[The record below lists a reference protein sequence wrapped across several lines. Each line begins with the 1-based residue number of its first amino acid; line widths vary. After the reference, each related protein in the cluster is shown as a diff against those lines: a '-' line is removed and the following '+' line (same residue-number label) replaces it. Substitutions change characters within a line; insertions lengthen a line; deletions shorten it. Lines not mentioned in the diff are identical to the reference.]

1 MENDTIVKA
10 LSDLADLLEMDRE
23 PGFRV
28 RAFRNAARAIEGLGE
43 PAEVLLAAGKLTK
56 VPGIGDGIARRV
68 NELITEGSLGEL
80 EERRAR
86 MPPGLVDLLRLPGLG
101 PKSAEVIWREL
112 KLSTLLEVEEAARA
126 GRLRGLPR
134 FGAVREQRLL
144 AAIEARRHERP
155 RIKLSQALESARRLV
170 ARMRE
175 TEGVVHSEA
184 CGSVRRH
191 LATIGDLDVL
201 VACPDA
207 ARAAA
212 IERFVTFPDVV
223 HVLNRGETKTRVML
237 RDGLEVDLVVVPP
250 ESWGAALH
258 YLTGSQDHN
267 VAMRSMAA
275 KRKLRINEYGVYED
289 REGERRIGGAEEM
302 DVFAA
307 LGLPWIPPELRE
319 GKGEIEAALAGKL
332 PRLIERADMR
342 GDLHMH
348 TTETDGKSSLEEMVA
363 AAAEAGHEY
372 LAITDH
378 SQALAITKGLDPMRL
393 RLQGVQI
400 RALNDKLGG
409 KPTILRGI
417 EADILADGSVDLG
430 AEVLGELD
438 WVVGSVHSAFR
449 LSREEQTKRVVR
461 ALESGLIDVLGH
473 PTGRLL
479 TRRDPYPIDIEQVL
493 AAAKRVGAAVELN
506 AFPDRLDLE
515 EGSLRMA
522 KEMGVP
528 VIISTDSHERRQLER
543 HMPFGVGIARR
554 GWLEPGDVGNTW
566 PLETLLDRFP
576 RRRRPSAAL

>member
-1 MENDTIVKA
+1 
-10 LSDLADLLEMDRE
+10 
-23 PGFRV
+23 
-28 RAFRNAARAIEGLGE
+28 
-43 PAEVLLAAGKLTK
+43 
-56 VPGIGDGIARRV
+56 
-68 NELITEGSLGEL
+68 
-80 EERRAR
+80 
-86 MPPGLVDLLRLPGLG
+86 
-101 PKSAEVIWREL
+101 
-112 KLSTLLEVEEAARA
+112 
-126 GRLRGLPR
+126 
-134 FGAVREQRLL
+134 
-144 AAIEARRHERP
+144 
-155 RIKLSQALESARRLV
+155 
-170 ARMRE
+170 
-175 TEGVVHSEA
+175 
-184 CGSVRRH
+184 
-191 LATIGDLDVL
+191 
-201 VACPDA
+201 
-207 ARAAA
+207 
-212 IERFVTFPDVV
+212 
-223 HVLNRGETKTRVML
+223 ML
-237 RDGLEVDLVVVPP
+237 RDGLEVDLVVVPL

-267 VAMRSMAA
+267 VAIRSMAA
-275 KRKLRINEYGVYED
+275 KRKLRVNEWGVFED
-289 REGERRIGGAEEM
+289 RQGEKRIGGAEEM

-332 PRLIERADMR
+332 PKLLERADMR

-348 TTETDGKSSLEEMVA
+348 TTETDGKSSLEDMVA

-378 SQALAITKGLDPMRL
+378 SQALAITKGLDPVRL
-393 RLQGVQI
+393 RMQGARI
-400 RALNDKLGG
+400 RALNEQLGG

-430 AEVLGELD
+430 PEVLGELD

-449 LSREEQTKRVVR
+449 LSREEQTKRVVK
-461 ALESGLIDVLGH
+461 ALESGCIDVLGH

-543 HMPFGVGIARR
+543 HMPFGVGMARR
-554 GWLEPGDVGNTW
+554 GWLEAQDVGNTW
-566 PLETLLDRFP
+566 PLETLLDRFSH
-576 RRRRPSAAL
+576 RRRASAAL

>member
-1 MENDTIVKA
+1 
-10 LSDLADLLEMDRE
+10 
-23 PGFRV
+23 
-28 RAFRNAARAIEGLGE
+28 
-43 PAEVLLAAGKLTK
+43 
-56 VPGIGDGIARRV
+56 
-68 NELITEGSLGEL
+68 
-80 EERRAR
+80 
-86 MPPGLVDLLRLPGLG
+86 
-101 PKSAEVIWREL
+101 
-112 KLSTLLEVEEAARA
+112 
-126 GRLRGLPR
+126 
-134 FGAVREQRLL
+134 
-144 AAIEARRHERP
+144 
-155 RIKLSQALESARRLV
+155 
-170 ARMRE
+170 
-175 TEGVVHSEA
+175 
-184 CGSVRRH
+184 
-191 LATIGDLDVL
+191 
-201 VACPDA
+201 
-207 ARAAA
+207 
-212 IERFVTFPDVV
+212 
-223 HVLNRGETKTRVML
+223 
-237 RDGLEVDLVVVPP
+237 
-250 ESWGAALH
+250 
-258 YLTGSQDHN
+258 
-267 VAMRSMAA
+267 
-275 KRKLRINEYGVYED
+275 
-289 REGERRIGGAEEM
+289 
-302 DVFAA
+302 
-307 LGLPWIPPELRE
+307 
-319 GKGEIEAALAGKL
+319 
-332 PRLIERADMR
+332 
-342 GDLHMH
+342 
-348 TTETDGKSSLEEMVA
+348 
-363 AAAEAGHEY
+363 
-372 LAITDH
+372 
-378 SQALAITKGLDPMRL
+378 MRL